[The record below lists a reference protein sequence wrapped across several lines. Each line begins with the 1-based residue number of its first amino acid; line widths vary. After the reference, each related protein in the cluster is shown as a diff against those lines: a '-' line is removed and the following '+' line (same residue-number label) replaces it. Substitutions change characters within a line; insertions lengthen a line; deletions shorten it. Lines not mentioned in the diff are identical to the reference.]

1 MPDMTKRSQIIIC
14 NSGPLIAL
22 CSIRKLELLRQTYE
36 KVLVPESVFREVTL
50 SSELPGAR
58 EMENCGWIVR
68 VCADR
73 RPDTFLTNELGNGE
87 AEVIALAANQKTHR
101 VLIDERKA
109 RRIAEYYYSLRV
121 TGTGG
126 ILLRAKKDGHIG
138 LIRPLM
144 MEMRENGYYLSD
156 RLIERIVREA
166 GEQ

>member
-1 MPDMTKRSQIIIC
+1 MPDRTSSQIIIC

-22 CSIRKLELLRQTYE
+22 CGIRKLELLRQIYG
-36 KVLVPESVFREVTL
+36 KVLIPESVFREVTL

-58 EMENCGWIVR
+58 EIENCGWIHR
-68 VCADR
+68 IR
-73 RPDTFLTNELGNGE
+73 GNRHPDTFLTNELGMGE
-87 AEVIALAANQKTHR
+87 AEVIALAINQKAHR

-109 RRIAEYYYSLRV
+109 RRIAEYYYGLCV

-138 LIRPLM
+138 SVRPFM
-144 MEMRENGYYLSD
+144 REMRENGYYLSD

-166 GEQ
+166 GE